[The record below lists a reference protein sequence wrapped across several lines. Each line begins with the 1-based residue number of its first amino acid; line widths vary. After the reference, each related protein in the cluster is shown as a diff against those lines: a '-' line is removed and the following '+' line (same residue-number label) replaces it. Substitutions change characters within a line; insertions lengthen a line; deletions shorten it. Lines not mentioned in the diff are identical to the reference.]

1 VKFCFALSFSPLD
14 HYVPLA
20 KVADECGWDAVATSD
35 HVINPETISS
45 TYPYTADGGRRWEPF
60 TPWPDCWVS
69 IGAMASATEHLQ
81 FFTNV
86 YVLPMRNVFNVAKA
100 VGTAA
105 VLSNNRVALG
115 IGMGW
120 CEEEFAALE
129 QPFAKRGKR
138 ADEMIDVLRTLWSGG
153 WVEHHGDFYDFDK
166 LEMTPTPTEQVPIYV
181 GGISDPAFR
190 RAARND
196 GWVSDMHT
204 IEEFRQIRARL
215 DDERTK
221 IDRSGTDFAVIG
233 ACTDA
238 FDYDGYRR
246 LEEAG
251 VTHLL
256 TMPWVFYSGMT
267 DDLQQKADGIRR
279 FADDIIA
286 KFD

>member
-1 VKFCFALSFSPLD
+1 MKFCFALSFSSLD
-14 HYVPLA
+14 HYLPLA
-20 KVADECGWDAVATSD
+20 KAADEHGWDAVACSD
-35 HVINPETISS
+35 HVINPETITS

-60 TPWPDCWVS
+60 TEWPDCWVS
-69 IGAMASATEHLQ
+69 IGAMAAVTERLE

-86 YVLPMRNVFNVAKA
+86 YVLPMRNPFNVAKA

-105 VLSNNRVALG
+105 VLSNNRVSLG

-120 CEEEFAALE
+120 MEEEFAALE
-129 QPFAKRGKR
+129 QPFARRGKR

-153 WVEHHGDFYDFDK
+153 WVEHHGEFYDFDR
-166 LEMTPTPTEQVPIYV
+166 LEMTPTPTQQPKIYV
-181 GGISDPAFR
+181 GGISEPALR

-204 IEEFRQIRARL
+204 VEEFREIRAKL
-215 DDERTK
+215 DAERAV
-221 IDRSGTDFAVIG
+221 IGRSDTDFAVVG
-233 ACTDA
+233 SCVDA

-246 LEEAG
+246 LEDAG

-256 TMPWVFYSGMT
+256 TMPWVFYSGFT
-267 DDLQQKADGIRR
+267 TDLQERLDGIRR
-279 FADDIIA
+279 FADDIIS